1 MVQINHK
8 EMKEPRINPL
18 ISSVQILI
26 KMNRMFQK
34 VTRLTILRRLKSK
47 KMQRKRKRNRM
58 KSSLLLKK
66 LKNPKSR
73 KKKARQMKIVMV

>member
-8 EMKEPRINPL
+8 EMKEVRINPL

>member
-8 EMKEPRINPL
+8 EMKEVRINPL

-47 KMQRKRKRNRM
+47 KMQRKRKLNRM
-58 KSSLLLKK
+58 KSSLLLNK

>member
-8 EMKEPRINPL
+8 EMKEVRINPL

-58 KSSLLLKK
+58 KSSLLLNK
-66 LKNPKSR
+66 LKNPKRR
-73 KKKARQMKIVMV
+73 KKKASQMKIVMV

>member
-8 EMKEPRINPL
+8 EMKEVRINPL

-58 KSSLLLKK
+58 KSSLLLNK
-66 LKNPKSR
+66 LKNPISR